1 MVRYG
6 EEFGDRYISDNQ
18 RQNGLNI
25 RLHNFF
31 PFYGGRY
38 NYTLISTNGYI
49 SFAYFSD
56 DSSTLQLGLDVD
68 WPTQS
73 DPAVIAPYLCKQ
85 RIQSG
90 QGVDSRVFYRV
101 ETRRGAVQAVRDPLA
116 GRAPCLGK
124 PAHFRCDDQSEQFL
138 DALQRALQQG
148 VAGASTFRAEAALVV
163 TWKNMRPNI
172 GSELGLSTYQLVWMS
187 DAQGLISYSMINYYK
202 LGFDAAD
209 MYGNSRTGKCQ
220 AIFNGGNHTG
230 SVQVDLSEITKQQP
244 SSLASRSA
252 VPHVTRGRYFHRT
265 DDVVRPAGCGNKT
278 GGTFPLLIYP
288 NIVTMLG
295 QTKVDVNGMCLNHAI
310 TYVLMIEQ
318 RQMAKCDILNP
329 SIARCT
335 LPKILDWG
343 TKTVYFQP
351 QSGLSNDE
359 KAYVGFIYFVPPTLD
374 PMRLDIGNIHS
385 WYINPPPT
393 QMTIKWY
400 PRNFTAPRTFGAT
413 ETVNYFDDSV
423 YNVQLG
429 LYVVGYKE
437 AQDVNLRKFVPQHR
451 VLARFGYLKL
461 APMVQAEAQ
470 TTGED
475 RGRFVDLPEGI
486 ISSPI
491 SLHWLWTLPPEGEF
505 KGNKQDKQ
513 EKLTFVKEKD
523 RGDDF
528 FSDWQLIKIG
538 LTTNIGGIRLLK
550 TINWT
555 ELMNGILADMKCT
568 KTSSLIGEF
577 L

>member
-1 MVRYG
+1 MFGSSLLLLLVVGGPLQAQFPDTARQTQQDFLRQIQPPRPFPDLGFQNTASFTEYEGNLVRYG

-18 RQNGLNI
+18 RQNGLNV

-73 DPAVIAPYLCKQ
+73 DPAVIGPYLCKQ

-90 QGVDSRVFYRV
+90 QGADSRVFYRV
-101 ETRRGAVQAVRDPLA
+101 ETRRGAVQA
-116 GRAPCLGK
+116 
-124 PAHFRCDDQSEQFL
+124 E
-138 DALQRALQQG
+138 G

-187 DAQGLISYSMINYYK
+187 DAQGLLSYSMINYYK

-252 VPHVTRGRYFHRT
+252 VPHITRGRYFHRT

-295 QTKVDVNGMCLNHAI
+295 QTKVDINGMCLNPAI

-385 WYINPPPT
+385 WYLNPPPA
-393 QMTIKWY
+393 QMTLKWY
-400 PRNFTAPRTFGAT
+400 PRNFTALRTFAAT
-413 ETVNYFDDSV
+413 
-423 YNVQLG
+423 
-429 LYVVGYKE
+429 
-437 AQDVNLRKFVPQHR
+437 
-451 VLARFGYLKL
+451 
-461 APMVQAEAQ
+461 
-470 TTGED
+470 
-475 RGRFVDLPEGI
+475 
-486 ISSPI
+486 
-491 SLHWLWTLPPEGEF
+491 
-505 KGNKQDKQ
+505 
-513 EKLTFVKEKD
+513 
-523 RGDDF
+523 
-528 FSDWQLIKIG
+528 
-538 LTTNIGGIRLLK
+538 
-550 TINWT
+550 
-555 ELMNGILADMKCT
+555 
-568 KTSSLIGEF
+568 
-577 L
+577 